1 MFNQKT
7 KNSYLFFSI
16 LNAFLLMTLPFFTQ
30 KIFAQN
36 NEQSNQTQN
45 TTNEQPNKTQNSHN
59 VNVQDDAPYVVETV
73 NNSFNDKM
81 NIGMAKVVD
90 ELKNY
95 AMTQHS
101 DKPSKKMIQ
110 NVVNDMLSNYL
121 NIDEWAE
128 VETDFFKVFEYD
140 GDWMKSIVTSMLT
153 NVGNNTVLM
162 VKKAYKTNYTFVF
175 DAFTKDMDDA
185 VSDTVSTLWPTFTK

>member
-1 MFNQKT
+1 MFHQKT
-7 KNSYLFFSI
+7 KNSYLFFLM

-36 NEQSNQTQN
+36 NEQPNQTQN
-45 TTNEQPNKTQNSHN
+45 TTNKQSNQTPNTHN
-59 VNVQDDAPYVVETV
+59 VNVQDDVPYVVETV

-90 ELKNY
+90 ELKTY
-95 AMTQHS
+95 AMAQHS
-101 DKPSKKMIQ
+101 DKTSKKMIQ

-128 VETDFFKVFEYD
+128 VETDFFTVFPYD
-140 GDWMKSIVTSMLT
+140 GDWMKSIVVSMLT
-153 NVGNNTVLM
+153 NVGNNTVAM
-162 VKKAYKTNYTFVF
+162 MKKAYKTSYTFVF

-185 VSDTVSTLWPTFTK
+185 VADTISTLWPSFAK